1 MSIRTSR
8 GLALAACT
16 AAAMVT
22 AQAVRADVTT
32 EQQMTFDFSI
42 VKAHGTTTEYTSA
55 DKQRS
60 DTAVHCEG
68 LLALFCGN
76 SESGEI
82 VRLDRAVSWELEPK
96 KKQYRETPFLTP
108 AQRQELEQ
116 QVQAEIEK
124 AKQCPVA
131 QNSAPAPD
139 TSKCQMSPPKF
150 ESRQTSKHA
159 TLVGHDAQLSQ
170 LALTQSCKN
179 PETGDEC
186 DFVITLDAWLT
197 QDQIAGLDDQR
208 AFRKAY
214 MQKLGLDEQ
223 NSLVT
228 KQLRTFLAPY
238 AANLKDLGAKAS
250 DFKGYPL
257 KTAVRIS
264 FGGPHCAAAQKD
276 QTAGAP
282 GGGAVTDAG
291 QAAGEAAAGSAAGA
305 AGSAAGTAAANAAGN
320 GVAGSVLGS
329 AAGAFGS
336 KLVSGLFA
344 RKKADAAAAAPA
356 SNASAAEGTL
366 GPGMVQAA
374 QFSLE
379 TTSITPGPVPAA
391 QFEVPADWKL
401 VPPPK
406 QKAPKEFSCPKS

>member
-1 MSIRTSR
+1 MKIQTPRW
-8 GLALAACT
+8 LALAACAG
-16 AAAMVT
+16 AATVA
-22 AQAVRADVTT
+22 APAWADVTT
-32 EQQMTFDFSI
+32 EQQMTFDLSI
-42 VKAHGTTTEYTSA
+42 IKAHGTTTEYTTA

-60 DTAVHCEG
+60 DTALHCEG
-68 LLALFCGN
+68 LLSLVCGN
-76 SESGEI
+76 AESGQI
-82 VRLDRAVSWELEPK
+82 VRLDRDVTWELEPK
-96 KKQYRETPFLTP
+96 KKQYRETAFLTA
-108 AQRQELEQ
+108 AQRQQLEQ
-116 QVQAEIEK
+116 QMQAAIDK
-124 AKQCPVA
+124 AKQCPVS
-131 QNSAPAPD
+131 QNAAPAPD
-139 TSKCQMSPPKF
+139 TSKCQMSPPQF
-150 ESRQTSKHA
+150 DSRQTNKHA

-179 PETGDEC
+179 AATGDEC

-197 QDQIAGLDDQR
+197 QDQIAGLEDQR

-228 KQLRTFLAPY
+228 KQLRQFLAPY
-238 AANLKDLGAKAS
+238 AANLKDLGARAS

-264 FGGPHCAAAQKD
+264 FGGPHCAAAQKE

-282 GGGAVTDAG
+282 GGGAVTDASH
-291 QAAGEAAAGSAAGA
+291 AAGEAAADSAAGA
-305 AGSAAGTAAANAAGN
+305 AGSAAGTAAGNAAGN
-320 GVAGSVLGS
+320 SVAGSVLGS

-336 KLVSGLFA
+336 KLVSGLFH
-344 RKKADAAAAAPA
+344 KKADAAPAPATSAAAP
-356 SNASAAEGTL
+356 EGTL

-374 QFSLE
+374 EFSFE

-401 VPPPK
+401 IPPAK
-406 QKAPKEFSCPKS
+406 ERTPKEFSCPKS